1 MQASLKKRL
10 QPKEMRTMG
19 AGDPVAERNALVNKA
34 QHISRTMQTL
44 NNEIMAIERKLSDR
58 QRRAT
63 RFSQELDQIQ
73 KKIS

>member
-1 MQASLKKRL
+1 
-10 QPKEMRTMG
+10 MG

-34 QHISRTMQTL
+34 QNISRRMQTL
-44 NNEIMAIERKLSDR
+44 NNEIMSIERKLADR

-73 KKIS
+73 RKINHLDGVIAKRGGR